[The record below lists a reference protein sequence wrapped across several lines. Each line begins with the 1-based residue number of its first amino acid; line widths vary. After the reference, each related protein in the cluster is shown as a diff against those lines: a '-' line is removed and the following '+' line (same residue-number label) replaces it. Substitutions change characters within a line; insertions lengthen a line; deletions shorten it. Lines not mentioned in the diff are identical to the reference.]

1 MLRVCINLLCLFALL
16 LSACGPVAQSS
27 PGEPPPSSSS
37 VPPTP
42 AAAATAMVSPAPQA
56 TPATI
61 PASAQPAPTL
71 VPVVSLP
78 AARERPTPIPAPS
91 CLAVAYAADSG
102 GDVVTDIAVS
112 AGRAFAVA
120 YSPVL
125 ARSVVYVSDDKGLTW
140 TAVRTF
146 NDFVSSV
153 APSPDFAR
161 DRTVFAAGSA
171 GVYRSLNG
179 GSSWSTITPASA
191 AWITTTPTVKQ
202 LALSPNYGAD
212 RTIILASR
220 VAPRGVFAS
229 TDGGATWTDWLVD
242 AVDVVMFSPDY
253 ALDRALWVVRNDER
267 TFRRD
272 VLVTV
277 NQGDQWDFVRTRSF
291 VPQAISPAYAQDST
305 IIWRDFAG
313 GGIYVSRNGDRLFPA
328 IEKAETAALNI
339 WEQRASA
346 VWLVTGESSVRG
358 LVFSPEFARDRMTF
372 ALSDQEMLASRDG
385 GAAWQPLCYWP
396 AGSPKPGRARFDH
409 LAISPDFTVDQTLFA
424 GGDGARAAVS
434 RDGGRSWTAVSF
446 K

>member
-16 LSACGPVAQSS
+16 LSACGPVAQSA
-27 PGEPPPSSSS
+27 PGESTPSPSS

-42 AAAATAMVSPAPQA
+42 TAPATAMVPLPLQA

-61 PASAQPAPTL
+61 PVSAQPAPTL
-71 VPVVSLP
+71 VPAVSLP
-78 AARERPTPIPAPS
+78 AVRERPTPIPAPS
-91 CLAVAYAADSG
+91 CLAAAPAADSS
-102 GDVVTDIAVS
+102 GDFVTDIAVG
-112 AGRAFAVA
+112 AGRAFATA

-140 TAVRTF
+140 TAERTF

-153 APSPDFAR
+153 APSPDYAR

-179 GSSWSTITPASA
+179 GSSWSTITPANAS
-191 AWITTTPTVKQ
+191 WITTTATVKQ
-202 LALSPNYGAD
+202 LALSPNYSAD

-229 TDGGATWTDWLVD
+229 TDGGVTWIDWLVD

-253 ALDRALWVVRNDER
+253 AVDRALWVVRNDER

-277 NQGDQWDFVRTRSF
+277 NQGDQWDFVRTGSF

-305 IIWRDFAG
+305 IIWTDFAG

-328 IEKAETAALNI
+328 IEKAETSALNV
-339 WEQRASA
+339 WEQKPSDG
-346 VWLVTGESSVRG
+346 WTVTGESSVRD

-372 ALSDQEMLASRDG
+372 ALSDQAMLRSRDG

-396 AGSPKPGRARFDH
+396 EGSAKPGRARFDH
-409 LAISPDFTVDQTLFA
+409 LAISPDFAVDQTLFA